1 MDKDKTKR
9 KIIYPIAVYLL
20 VIVLPT
26 VVASIL
32 CYFFPEGLVYREVD
46 FYFMGLLLFPLILIP
61 YGWKTQD
68 KRTSALGSI
77 VGWIGYSPLYS
88 LTFIHDIFFTSIGL
102 WLFSFLV
109 PIPGVFVGCAAAER
123 DKTLTAW
130 TVLVYVAVWMLE
142 WFFGAYP
149 WVD

>member
-1 MDKDKTKR
+1 MDKDKAKR

-20 VIVLPT
+20 VIVLPA

-32 CYFFPEGLVYREVD
+32 CYFFPEGLVHIGGGGID
-46 FYFMGLLLFPLILIP
+46 SYFIGLLLFPLILIP

-88 LTFIHDIFFTSIGL
+88 LFFNI
-102 WLFSFLV
+102 
-109 PIPGVFVGCAAAER
+109 
-123 DKTLTAW
+123 
-130 TVLVYVAVWMLE
+130 
-142 WFFGAYP
+142 YP
-149 WVD
+149 

>member
-1 MDKDKTKR
+1 MDKDNTKR

-20 VIVLPT
+20 VIVLPA

-32 CYFFPEGLVYREVD
+32 YYSFPEGPLYGWGIE
-46 FYFMGLLLFPLILIP
+46 FYFMGLLLFPLVLIP

-77 VGWIGYSPLYS
+77 VGWIGYSPLYC
-88 LTFIHDIFFTSIGL
+88 LIIHGGSAFVAL

-109 PIPGVFVGCAAAER
+109 PIPGVFVGRAAAER

-130 TVLVYVAVWMLE
+130 MALVYVAVCVLE
-142 WFFGAYP
+142 LFFGARL
-149 WVD
+149 WTD

>member
-1 MDKDKTKR
+1 VD
-9 KIIYPIAVYLL
+9 
-20 VIVLPT
+20 
-26 VVASIL
+26 S
-32 CYFFPEGLVYREVD
+32 YFI
-46 FYFMGLLLFPLILIP
+46 GLLLFPLILIP

-68 KRTSALGSI
+68 KRTSTLGSV
-77 VGWIGYSPLYS
+77 VGWIGYPPLYS
-88 LTFIHDIFFTSIGL
+88 LIIYDVFFTSVGL

-130 TVLVYVAVWMLE
+130 MVLVYVAVCVLE
-142 WFFGAYP
+142 LFFGWGP